1 MKRAMRR
8 LGTTE
13 GRGGNWRIDSQD
25 SSVAFGRGFSVSQNL
40 FCFARSLEGAKIR
53 LFYLKR
59 SLLLSYLT
67 RILLGEGKVMD

>member
-25 SSVAFGRGFSVSQNL
+25 SSVAFGNRVFAASQNSSVL
-40 FCFARSLEGAKIR
+40 FSNDSVNVIFNKGS
-53 LFYLKR
+53 
-59 SLLLSYLT
+59 T
-67 RILLGEGKVMD
+67 RRG